1 MKRRAWSVLLPLVL
15 ALVGA
20 DVSPFPAPVVV
31 VYPLTGTG
39 GTPADV
45 GGNIAILLS
54 TKLAQLGGL
63 TVKPYTPGTE
73 RAAYLTN
80 AIQQGADYYV
90 TGYLT
95 PVGPEVSLIAQVVST
110 HSGSIVYSTSS
121 VVKTYGDVLGQA
133 DILRE
138 AILRHAGRGFPAV
151 DQPAAVQTS
160 TPPPSATNGVN
171 LSRALGRHDRS
182 QPSPSA
188 SPSGSPAPASLASPG
203 SPQSVTPPPAPPPPP
218 TPRSSPSSSRIAP
231 PGAVPSGSP
240 SAAPVAASPSP
251 ARVATHGTFV
261 PAGAGSF
268 TGLVTLVDGDGS
280 AGERAQ
286 AQLSLV
292 SALHAVGMKGGGGL
306 PVSAADGPKNAKALC
321 GANAGAG
328 LIFASALA
336 LGTGVYGPNSTT
348 LSVSAFGCDGRL
360 IGSQQDV
367 ENAAGKGGISSAI
380 DRAAAAV
387 AAGLRKLLYG

>member
-1 MKRRAWSVLLPLVL
+1 MKRRTWLFLLPLVL

-20 DVSPFPAPVVV
+20 DVSPFPPPIVV

-45 GGNIAILLS
+45 GGNVAILLS

-63 TVKPYTPGTE
+63 TIKPFTPGTE
-73 RAAYLTN
+73 RAAYLTS
-80 AIQQGADYYV
+80 AIQQGADYYI

-121 VVKTYGDVLGQA
+121 IVKTYGDVLGQA
-133 DILRE
+133 DVLRE

-151 DQPAAVQTS
+151 DQPAVVQTD

-171 LSRALGRHDRS
+171 LTRALGRHDRS
-182 QPSPSA
+182 QPVPSPSLSA
-188 SPSGSPAPASLASPG
+188 APAAVSLPSPA
-203 SPQSVTPPPAPPPPP
+203 SPQSATPPPPPPPPPAP
-218 TPRSSPSSSRIAP
+218 RSSPVSTRVAPASVAPVSPPSAVAVAP
-231 PGAVPSGSP
+231 PHALAV
-240 SAAPVAASPSP
+240 VD
-251 ARVATHGTFV
+251 ARGNF
-261 PAGAGSF
+261 S
-268 TGLVTLVDGDGS
+268 GLVTLVDGDGS
-280 AGERAQ
+280 PAQRAQ

-336 LGTGVYGPNSTT
+336 LGTGIYGPNSAT
-348 LSVSAFGCDGRL
+348 LAVRAFGCDGSL
-360 IGSQQDV
+360 IASQQDV
-367 ENAAGKGGISSAI
+367 ENAAGKGGVSSAI
-380 DRAAAAV
+380 DRAAATV
-387 AAGLRKLLYG
+387 AAGLRKQLHG

>member
-1 MKRRAWSVLLPLVL
+1 VKRLPWLALLPLVL

-45 GGNIAILLS
+45 GGNVAILLS

-63 TVKPYTPGTE
+63 TVKPFTPGTE
-73 RAAYLTN
+73 RAAYLTS
-80 AIQQGADYYV
+80 AIQQGADYYI

-95 PVGPEVSLIAQVVST
+95 PVGADVSLIAQVVST

-121 VVKTYGDVLGQA
+121 IVKTYGDVLGQA
-133 DILRE
+133 DVLRE

-151 DQPAAVQTS
+151 DQPAVVQTD

-171 LSRALGRHDRS
+171 LTRALGRHDRG
-182 QPSPSA
+182 QPAPSA
-188 SPSGSPAPASLASPG
+188 SPSGAASL
-203 SPQSVTPPPAPPPPP
+203 PPPAPQQSVPSAGPPPPPP
-218 TPRSSPSSSRIAP
+218 TPRSSSSSSRIAP
-231 PGAVPSGSP
+231 A
-240 SAAPVAASPSP
+240 SAAPSATPSATAGSP

-261 PAGAGSF
+261 PANVGNFSV
-268 TGLVTLVDGDGS
+268 LVTLVDGDGS
-280 AGERAQ
+280 ADQRTHAQ
-286 AQLSLV
+286 RSLV

-328 LIFASALA
+328 LIFASTLT
-336 LGTGVYGPNSTT
+336 LGTGTYGPNSAT
-348 LSVSAFGCDGRL
+348 LSVSAFGCDGKL
-360 IGSQQDV
+360 IASQQDI
-367 ENAAGKGGISSAI
+367 ENAAGKGGVSSAI
-380 DRAAAAV
+380 DRLCATVAAA
-387 AAGLRKLLYG
+387 LRKELYG